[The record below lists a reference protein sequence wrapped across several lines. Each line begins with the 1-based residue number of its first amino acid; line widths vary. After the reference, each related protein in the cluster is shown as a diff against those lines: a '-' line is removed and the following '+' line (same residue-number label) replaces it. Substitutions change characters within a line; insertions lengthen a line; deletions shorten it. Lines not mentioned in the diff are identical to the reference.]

1 MAKSQETFSKK
12 EKEKQKVRKR
22 KEKEE
27 KKEQRKASSA
37 KGMGIEHMMAYVD
50 ENGNLTSVPPDPSR
64 KKEFKLEDI
73 EIGVAK
79 QVAEIYDPYRTGIV
93 TFFNDS
99 KGYGF
104 IKDDKTKEGVFVH
117 SSGLTVN
124 IKEGNKVSFEIETNH
139 KGPQAVNVKM
149 A

>member
-22 KEKEE
+22 KDKEE

-37 KGMGIEHMMAYVD
+37 KGMGMEHMMAYVD

-79 QVAEIYDPYRTGIV
+79 QVAEIYDPHRTGIV
-93 TFFNDS
+93 TFFNES

>member
-1 MAKSQETFSKK
+1 
-12 EKEKQKVRKR
+12 
-22 KEKEE
+22 
-27 KKEQRKASSA
+27 
-37 KGMGIEHMMAYVD
+37 MGIEHMMAYVD

-79 QVAEIYDPYRTGIV
+79 QVAEIYEPHRTGIV
-93 TFFNDS
+93 TFFNES